1 MQVSKDSLVKGT
13 LILAVAALVARVLGV
28 VQRVPLVYLIGD
40 QGMATFSI
48 AFNIYTP
55 LLTIATAGIPS
66 ALSKMVSERTEL
78 GRHAEADRIFR
89 ASVQFAV
96 VAGLIMTVLL
106 ILIAPSY
113 AQMSGDP
120 SAALA
125 IRALA
130 PALLLFP
137 LIAMMR
143 GYFQGRQRMMP
154 NGLSQVIEQILRL
167 ITAVGLAYLLL
178 AVGWG
183 HDWAVAGASFGGV
196 MGSVGAFLVLL
207 LFYKLLREKDASQG
221 IRRNASFRQKPLPY
235 RTIYGQIFRLSVPI
249 VLFSMAVPL
258 VYFIDTSTVIPLL
271 QNLIGAEQAKIE
283 LGVLTGRA
291 QSLAGIPI
299 ILAVALSQSIVPIV
313 SAAYARNDLPQVRQ
327 QAAKAMQ
334 ISVLTG
340 LPVVLA
346 IAVAA
351 RPINGTLFPDEN
363 GTLIIALLTATALF
377 QIMMQTSGAILMGIG
392 AMRPLI
398 LHVLI
403 GLAVKLGGSF
413 VFAPWLGINGVVLST
428 ALCFIVMMLLNFRT
442 LKGKVPFVILGLPR
456 WIRLIAA
463 SAIIIAA
470 GAGVERLMYRYVTW
484 FPAKLDYFLNAAVT
498 CLVVIALYPL
508 LLFTFRIVTKNDLA
522 NLPGPVQKLVRKFSA
537 AINR

>member
-1 MQVSKDSLVKGT
+1 MSKDSLVKGT

-40 QGMATFSI
+40 GGMATFSI

-89 ASVQFAV
+89 AAVQFAL
-96 VAGLIMTVLL
+96 VAGVIMTILL
-106 ILIAPSY
+106 FLIAPSY
-113 AQMSGDP
+113 ARMSGDE

-137 LIAMMR
+137 LIAMLR
-143 GYFQGRQRMMP
+143 GYFQGRQKMMP
-154 NGLSQVIEQILRL
+154 NGLSQIIEQIMRL

-178 AVGWG
+178 AIGWG

-196 MGSVGAFLVLL
+196 MGSIGAFAVLL
-207 LFYKLLREKDASQG
+207 LFYNLLKQKDAAQG
-221 IRRNASFRQKPLPY
+221 LRRNYRRGQPLPY

-271 QNLIGAEQAKIE
+271 QNLIGTEQAKVE

-313 SAAYARNDLPQVRQ
+313 SAAYARNDLEQVKQ
-327 QAAKAMQ
+327 QGVKAMQ

-363 GTLIIALLTATALF
+363 GTMIIAMLTATALF

-398 LHVLI
+398 VNVFA
-403 GLAVKLGGSF
+403 GLAVKLAGSF
-413 VFAPWLGINGVVLST
+413 ALAPWLGISGVVLST

-442 LKGKVPFVILGLPR
+442 MRSKVPFVILGLSR
-456 WIRLIAA
+456 WMKLAA
-463 SAIIIAA
+463 ATAIIVAA
-470 GAGVERLMYRYVTW
+470 GTCVERFMYRYVTW
-484 FPAKLDYFLNAAVT
+484 FPNKVDYFLNAAVT
-498 CLVVIALYPL
+498 GLVVIALYPL
-508 LLFTFRIVTKNDLA
+508 LLMAFRVVTKHDLA
-522 NLPGPVQKLVRKFSA
+522 NLPGPLQKLVRKVSA
-537 AINR
+537 AVNR